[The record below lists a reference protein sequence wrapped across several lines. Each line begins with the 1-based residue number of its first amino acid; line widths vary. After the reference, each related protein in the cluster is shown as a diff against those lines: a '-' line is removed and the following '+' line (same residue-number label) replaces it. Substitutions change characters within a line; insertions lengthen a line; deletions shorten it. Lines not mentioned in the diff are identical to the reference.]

1 MQWVVGISSCQVN
14 LVCSQVTRQ
23 SPERP
28 QITWQAAFATVC
40 TGVHRDAESSPVFT
54 KPGPGD
60 PTLGWTHA
68 AVLFTVRGGGAAEI
82 SLDLCSGLMY
92 WVGAVGDAVES
103 PNIFLSDGFM
113 GSSLSP
119 WYILEEI
126 TGGLELAFN

>member
-40 TGVHRDAESSPVFT
+40 TGVHRDVESSPVFT

-68 AVLFTVRGGGAAEI
+68 AVLVTC
-82 SLDLCSGLMY
+82 LT
-92 WVGAVGDAVES
+92 
-103 PNIFLSDGFM
+103 P
-113 GSSLSP
+113 
-119 WYILEEI
+119 
-126 TGGLELAFN
+126 LELPFYSKGWGKQLRLALTSVQA